1 MLNLTQSLLIILTA
15 LISFGR
21 CSEYNCNIGGI
32 GRNNIVMVDGYGDGM
47 TLNIRGRPNNNR
59 TEADGKWG
67 LSLYRYDPNRPPN
80 RYQDS
85 IFVWEVRMD
94 LNLIITEPYK
104 NGFWVGV
111 KNNHNNFPFTVGKD
125 FTLEIDIEK
134 HRFAIYVNGKFYDEY
149 RSSLGSLESYNG
161 LNLWG
166 TDTQVYK
173 SWCFKQTDLTLGS
186 GNSVSAN
193 FHLWFSIVLLII
205 NVKYKVIH
213 MF

>member
-1 MLNLTQSLLIILTA
+1 MT
-15 LISFGR
+15 
-21 CSEYNCNIGGI
+21 
-32 GRNNIVMVDGYGDGM
+32 DGYRDGM

-67 LSLYRYDPNRPPN
+67 LSFYRYDPNRLPN

-85 IFVWEVRMD
+85 IFVWIVRMD
-94 LNLIITEPYK
+94 LNLIITKANK
-104 NGFWVGV
+104 NGSWVGV
-111 KNNHNNFPFTVGKD
+111 NHNYNNFPFTVGKD

-134 HRFAIYVNGKFYDEY
+134 HRFAIYVNGKFHDEY
-149 RSSLGSLESYNG
+149 RSSLGPLESYNG
-161 LNLWG
+161 LNLWE

-173 SWCFKQTDLTLGS
+173 SWCLKLTDFTLGS
-186 GNSVSAN
+186 GKSVSAN
-193 FHLWFSIVLLII
+193 FHLWFSIVLMII